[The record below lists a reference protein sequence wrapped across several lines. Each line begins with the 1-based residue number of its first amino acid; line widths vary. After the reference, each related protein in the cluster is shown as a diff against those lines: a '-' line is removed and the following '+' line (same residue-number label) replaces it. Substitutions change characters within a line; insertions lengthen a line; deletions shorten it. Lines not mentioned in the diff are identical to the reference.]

1 MSIDSNIWHKLEKIQ
16 NKRKEIIGEI
26 PEPNANDIEE
36 VVADKIFQTIP
47 KDIVMHFNNAV
58 DYVNRQTGI
67 PTNLVS
73 KGLVKAVSRKKF
85 VTDSTGVYVRKN
97 QL

>member
-1 MSIDSNIWHKLEKIQ
+1 MTTFNHKILMNMERSYNVI
-16 NKRKEIIGEI
+16 NKKNVN
-26 PEPNANDIEE
+26 PTAKDIED

-47 KDIVMHFNNAV
+47 KDTILHFNKAV

-67 PTNLVS
+67 PTDLVS

-85 VTDSTGVYVRKN
+85 VTDSTGAYIRKN